1 MFGDFAD
8 VQEAVGAGEEFDEGA
23 EFRKTNDFA
32 EVGLADFGGGGDV
45 ANHLQGRIAAGAAGR
60 ENVDRAVFE
69 DVDFDACGFDDGL
82 DLLAAWTD
90 EVADLVLRN
99 LQLEEARGIRGNLRA
114 RFAERLLHG
123 VQDLQAGFLRLRQGF
138 AHHGDADAED
148 LDVHLKRGDACT
160 RARNFE
166 VHVAVVVFRA
176 GDVREDRI
184 LLVIANDEAHGN
196 TRAGGLHGNA
206 CIHES
211 QRAAANG
218 GHRRRTVGFENVG
231 NKAHGVREVRLG
243 RKQVDESALSK
254 SAVAD
259 FAASGT
265 TKELH
270 FADAERWEVVV
281 QHEAIELV
289 LLEEQVEAL
298 HVFLSAEG

>member
-69 DVDFDACGFDDGL
+69 DVDFDASGFDDGL

-99 LQLEEARGIRGNLRA
+99 LQLEEARSVGGNLRT
-114 RFAERLLHG
+114 RFAERLFHG
-123 VQDLQAGFLRLRQGF
+123 VENLQASFFRLGQGF

-160 RARNFE
+160 STCDFE
-166 VHVAVVVFRA
+166 IHVAVMVFGA
-176 GDVREDRI
+176 GDIGEDRI
-184 LLVIANDEAHGN
+184 FLVI
-196 TRAGGLHGNA
+196 
-206 CIHES
+206 
-211 QRAAANG
+211 
-218 GHRRRTVGFENVG
+218 
-231 NKAHGVREVRLG
+231 
-243 RKQVDESALSK
+243 
-254 SAVAD
+254 
-259 FAASGT
+259 
-265 TKELH
+265 
-270 FADAERWEVVV
+270 
-281 QHEAIELV
+281 
-289 LLEEQVEAL
+289 
-298 HVFLSAEG
+298 